1 MEGQM
6 NFLIAGKHGSL
17 VDTMI
22 FANINP
28 AGHKVTLISIP
39 RDLQYNNRKI
49 NSIYAL
55 YGMEELKRAISFVT
69 GFQVDKYIL
78 IDMYA
83 FIDVID
89 LIGGIDVH
97 LDEPV
102 IDPTYKTFDGGK
114 WGTLYYRAGD
124 YHLSG
129 KQALRLARTR
139 HTSSDFARSKR
150 QHMIL
155 ESIRDRAEELGL
167 KDAGTIKDMATT
179 ILGKTET
186 DVNVAEAIGYYFRY
200 KDYDVDGGHVLTSAN
215 VLFST
220 YTGSQKI
227 EEMGCDTAA
236 PAPAVPVVADT
247 LSGESASGAPAPAV
261 TQDPCANIDKGAYI
275 LLPRNENWNA
285 VRWYIRQ
292 ILEGKMD

>member
-1 MEGQM
+1 M
-6 NFLIAGKHGSL
+6 NFLVAGKHGSL

-22 FANINP
+22 FANVNP
-28 AGHKVTLISIP
+28 AEHKVTLISIP

-55 YGMEELKRAISFVT
+55 YGMDEMKRAISFVT

-83 FIDVID
+83 FIDVVD
-89 LIGGIDVH
+89 LIGGVDVH

-124 YHLSG
+124 HHLSG

-155 ESIRDRAEELGL
+155 AAIRDRAEELGL

-186 DVNVAEAIGYYFRY
+186 DINVAEAISYYFRY
-200 KDYDVDGGHVLTSAN
+200 KDYDIDGGHVLTSAN

-220 YTGSQKI
+220 YTGAQKI
-227 EEMGCDTAA
+227 EEMGCDKTA
-236 PAPAVPVVADT
+236 PAPAAPVVANT
-247 LSGESASGAPAPAV
+247 LSGDAEGVAAPVAAAPN
-261 TQDPCANIDKGAYI
+261 PCASVDKGAYI

-285 VRWYIRQ
+285 IRWYIRQ
-292 ILEGKMD
+292 ILDGQMD